1 MTTQDKA
8 KKTHR
13 PTIKRLRRAGTE
25 QSHNAPITFIKSE
38 SSNLALLPLLSIK
51 KTSIS
56 TFTMQIQDVL
66 SLSGSGSESSLDTS
80 SRSFRL
86 RRKLGGSIRSTKRTN
101 RQLRSYSDDDA
112 IVLRAWSRLP
122 DLFESWDLD
131 QSGTIDRTE
140 LLCCMKAFCKR
151 YRIDYSVKAGEQ
163 ILEYVANKHSKKN
176 NDNDNDNGGC
186 EVRLGGFTEFLIVF
200 AKSVKVAPFDVAYF
214 LEDFLEERA
223 DRRLYHERTVIVRD
237 LPDLESLT
245 GTDGS
250 TSSARA
256 SLIKTLDRI
265 MAGLDDEAEWNDEDN
280 DEIDV

>member
-1 MTTQDKA
+1 
-8 KKTHR
+8 
-13 PTIKRLRRAGTE
+13 
-25 QSHNAPITFIKSE
+25 
-38 SSNLALLPLLSIK
+38 
-51 KTSIS
+51 
-56 TFTMQIQDVL
+56 
-66 SLSGSGSESSLDTS
+66 
-80 SRSFRL
+80 
-86 RRKLGGSIRSTKRTN
+86 
-101 RQLRSYSDDDA
+101 
-112 IVLRAWSRLP
+112 
-122 DLFESWDLD
+122 
-131 QSGTIDRTE
+131 
-140 LLCCMKAFCKR
+140 MKAFCKR